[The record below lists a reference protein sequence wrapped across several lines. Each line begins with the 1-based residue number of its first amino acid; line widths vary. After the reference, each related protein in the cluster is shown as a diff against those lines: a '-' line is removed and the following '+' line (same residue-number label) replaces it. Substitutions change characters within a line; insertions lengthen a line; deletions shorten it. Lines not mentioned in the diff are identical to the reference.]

1 MAAATS
7 DMNYLRDMHYI
18 SFYDISKNAN
28 CKCVYC
34 TAFYQ
39 EIERIEIELEEFN
52 DSYYC
57 DCDCNCCHHDYI
69 ENYLQRKIINEFI
82 DDINGTEYIPKL
94 NAKIN
99 TYIQA
104 LFNDTPS
111 DIEKTQY
118 FADDISLG
126 CHVAGY
132 INACFNHIKYRKN
145 FIASNL
151 VSANISIDTIKRIT
165 TDFKWETG
173 GRDILYECIRT
184 GNIPYLLEYNKH
196 FKIDFRN
203 IGLNMWIS
211 NNSEL
216 ITDDIITLLIDLA
229 DREILDYIMISG
241 LTNTIEQNMSDN
253 ANTILQGHSLS
264 YKDLNCYKNILT
276 NMGNIQFT
284 LLKELPEKLEI
295 LNCSMNTLTTLD
307 NLPTSL
313 ERLSMTRLYMY
324 HDTNQM
330 NSEVESVLKM
340 LNQNA
345 VYKVYSRYCYKIN
358 GNSDNL
364 KQVINKFVESREK
377 DNIYFNSLEDIY
389 KHIPMMFN
397 LIIQDIFNN

>member
-7 DMNYLRDMHYI
+7 DMDYLRNMHDI
-18 SFYDISKNAN
+18 SFYDISKNAH

-39 EIERIEIELEEFN
+39 EIERIEIEHEEFN

-57 DCDCNCCHHDYI
+57 DCCDDYI
-69 ENYLQRKIINEFI
+69 ESYLRRKIINEFI

-99 TYIQA
+99 AYIQA
-104 LFNDTPS
+104 MFNDTPS

-118 FADDISLG
+118 FAEDISLG

-132 INACFNHIKYRKN
+132 INACFNYIKYREN

-151 VSANISIDTIKRIT
+151 VSAHISIDTIKRIT
-165 TDFKWETG
+165 SDFNWETG

-203 IGLNMWIS
+203 IGLNRWIS
-211 NNSEL
+211 NNSQL

-229 DREILDYIMISG
+229 DREILDYIMIEG
-241 LTNTIEQNMSDN
+241 LTNTIEHNMSDN
-253 ANTILQGHSLS
+253 AHTILQGLSLVCEG
-264 YKDLNCYKNILT
+264 LNYDKNILT
-276 NMGNIQFT
+276 NIGNIQFPM
-284 LLKELPEKLEI
+284 LKELPEKLEI
-295 LNCSMNTLTTLD
+295 LNSSMNTLTTLG

-358 GNSDNL
+358 GNPDNL

-377 DNIYFNSLEDIY
+377 ANIYFNSMEDIY